1 MKKRKNDT
9 HQKKQP
15 RTHAEKLFQPNEKK
29 KRDREKERQI
39 DKSHG

>member
-29 KRDREKERQI
+29 NEIEKKRDK
-39 DKSHG
+39 